1 MGSSNSNKN
10 YYKYLD
16 IIRIF
21 LCVVVFLYH
30 LGLLKGGFLAVNV
43 FFALSGYLA
52 FVSASK
58 DISFSIK
65 KYYLKRLKSIYLPLV
80 MVVFLTLAI
89 VPLISQ
95 SNWLNL
101 KPETFSVLLGYNNF
115 WQLGASLDYFA
126 RHIDSPF
133 MHLWFIAILIQFD
146 LIFPFVYK
154 IINKSKSKVN
164 KIFDAVIIFLLALL
178 SFLGFYYFSL
188 VNNMMVAYYNTLF
201 RAFSLL
207 FGMLFGMLHASNNT
221 LILEE
226 FKKGSKPKAII
237 ICYLLILLLFFLNV
251 NVTNRFFQV
260 SMIVVTI
267 IACRIFDYSIWVKN
281 SEIETS
287 VERLIKKSAK
297 ITYEFYLFQYPV
309 IYAFQFININN
320 SLKYL
325 LIFII
330 TLIISLI
337 INYSVNFYKRN
348 KVIVKRFIVFILLLL
363 IACYGI
369 VVLITS
375 KDYSKEMKQ
384 LEKELA
390 SNQELILKK
399 QDDYAKKIKEQK
411 DELSK
416 QLELIEENINNMEG
430 YVKSLSVIGVGD
442 SVMLGAVNNLYEMF
456 PNGYFDAQVSRSTW
470 TVNGILQ
477 DLDNNNMLGE
487 VVVINMGAN
496 GDCSES
502 CKEQIMNTISGRKA
516 FWLTN
521 TCTETAYVNDNIT
534 EFAKRYSNL
543 HILDWKSISK
553 GHDEY
558 FYADGIHLTIPGR
571 AAYAQ
576 AIYEAIYNLYME
588 EYQAKSEQTIQ
599 DYEDNLKNKYE
610 FYGNDLLLGSYQY
623 IINDFIDSKF
633 NIESYDYTSLKNEL
647 VKKYNSDDLSKRVVL
662 VFDSSFKM
670 SAKQYKELVLL
681 LKDTRIYLIYLNDS
695 FVNKDKNTQII
706 DFNEDIKNNSDYL
719 ISDLIHLST
728 SGNKALA
735 NKLIETLLN

>member
-16 IIRIF
+16 IIRVF
-21 LCVVVFLYH
+21 LCIVIFLYH

-58 DISFSIK
+58 DSNFSIK

-89 VPLISQ
+89 VPLFSR

-133 MHLWFIAILIQFD
+133 MHLWFIAILMQFD
-146 LIFPFVYK
+146 LVFPIVFRL
-154 IINKSKSKVN
+154 INKTKSNISKICDS
-164 KIFDAVIIFLLALL
+164 VIIFLLALL

-201 RAFSLL
+201 RCFSLL
-207 FGMLFGMLHASNNT
+207 FGLLFGMLHASKNT

-226 FKKGSKPKAII
+226 FKKGNKPQAII

-251 NVTNRFFQV
+251 DVMNRFFQV

-267 IACRIFDYSIWVKN
+267 IACRIFDYAIWVKQN
-281 SEIETS
+281 TKDTPVETI
-287 VERLIKKSAK
+287 IKKTAK
-297 ITYEFYLFQYPV
+297 ITYEFYLVQYPI
-309 IYAFQFININN
+309 IYAFQSINIGS
-320 SLKYL
+320 SLKYF

-330 TLIISLI
+330 TAIVSYIIHYAL
-337 INYSVNFYKRN
+337 NFYN
-348 KVIVKRFIVFILLLL
+348 KKDISIKKFIVFICLLL
-363 IACYGI
+363 ISCYGI

-390 SNQELILKK
+390 DNQELILKK

-442 SVMLGAVNNLYEMF
+442 SVMLGAVNNLYEIF
-456 PNGYFDAQVSRSTW
+456 PNGYFDAKVSRSTW
-470 TVNGILQ
+470 TVNSILQ
-477 DLDNNNMLGE
+477 DLDKSNMLGD

-496 GDCSES
+496 GDCSEE
-502 CKEQIMNTISGRKA
+502 CKEEIMKTIGNRKA

-521 TCTETAYVNDNIT
+521 TCLETAYVNDNIT
-534 EFAKRYSNL
+534 EFAKKHFNL

-588 EYQAKSEQTIQ
+588 EYQVKSEQTIQ

-633 NIESYDYTSLKNEL
+633 NIESYDFSTLKKDLE
-647 VKKYNSDDLSKRVVL
+647 KKYNLGELSKRIVL

-670 SAKQYKELVLL
+670 STKQYKELTSL
-681 LKDTRIYLIYLNDS
+681 LKDTKIYIIYLNDS
-695 FVNKDKNTQII
+695 FDIKDNNTQII
-706 DFNEDIKNNSDYL
+706 DFNKDLKNNSDYL
-719 ISDLIHLST
+719 LGDLIHLST
-728 SGNKALA
+728 NGNKALA
-735 NKLIETLLN
+735 NKLIDTLLD